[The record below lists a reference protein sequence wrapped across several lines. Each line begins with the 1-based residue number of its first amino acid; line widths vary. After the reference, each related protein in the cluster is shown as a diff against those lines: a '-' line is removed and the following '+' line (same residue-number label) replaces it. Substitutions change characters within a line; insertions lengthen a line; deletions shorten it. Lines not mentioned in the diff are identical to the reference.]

1 MSTSHKEKIIRVL
14 QLFQTTDE
22 KTPMNAVQISQK
34 LEEEYGME
42 NVHRTSIYDDVRL
55 LQSCG
60 YPIKQAEN
68 SHKGWYMEKYLLED
82 WEIKLMLDS
91 VQQARCVSVHE
102 ANEIRNKLLNLT
114 SQRGQSRFSHM
125 IMPLPGNVRDVGQ
138 IGEYIEIM
146 LEAMYLHK
154 KIQFQYTEINNARNV
169 NACGVFEDGSYI
181 YTTEKISEE
190 IPNVNFR
197 LTYLGEQ
204 ELGVLEHKKV
214 YSELIKHWIIQKLR
228 TVKIQKN
235 SKEYYKYACRS
246 NVTSR
251 WIQTE
256 QGFQTFY
263 SGNRQISLERKYNFT
278 VKILDDGRAYLKID
292 TSSVFL
298 SNQTVYDY
306 ITQGMNPIGM
316 EVKNE
321 WGKNNQTGILTEI
334 CDYTVVDKIDFADS
348 LKAYYTDMK
357 KEGYRVENL
366 PDQTPVVRV
375 ELQAGKIYPYY
386 PQALKP
392 VLTREKVGQIDARFS
407 MTIEKYIKRDMITRI
422 ELDKDFIRDIGSIA
436 QLGDL
441 EFENDM
447 CNVKELGYLK
457 GKVESPALTC
467 GQGKR
472 LRCGEE
478 FKVFNYGF
486 YQKPDEKIKIG
497 YIYPKNTVDLIK
509 AVVNGICEFAAYGKY
524 QGEKDAY
531 IIPGLLD
538 IQMKPMIKEEYE
550 LGDITDYK
558 RAAQRLR
565 KVEGIDI
572 VIGIVPDGM
581 DEDGPY
587 NPFKTIWAEANI
599 PSQMI
604 SMKTAQL
611 FYRGKREGNKS
622 KYYLHNIVLG
632 ILGKT
637 GGIPWVIKEMPG
649 NVDCFVGLDVATLE
663 KGIHYPAC
671 SVVFD
676 KSGRLLGF
684 YKPKSAQ
691 RGEKIETRILQD
703 IFDQVLLSYEEK
715 FGEQPKNIMIHRDG
729 FSNEN
734 DAWYEKYFGAKGIAY
749 TIVEVR
755 KNISSK
761 LAIIEDGVIKNPE
774 MGYCIYNN
782 NKGYLVTTNMKNK
795 KGSPNPLLLEKKCG
809 DVPMTI
815 ILKQVLY
822 LSQLHVGSTQK
833 MRLPITTGY
842 ADKICKNREFVPEG
856 KMDNRLFFL

>member
-1 MSTSHKEKIIRVL
+1 
-14 QLFQTTDE
+14 
-22 KTPMNAVQISQK
+22 
-34 LEEEYGME
+34 
-42 NVHRTSIYDDVRL
+42 
-55 LQSCG
+55 
-60 YPIKQAEN
+60 
-68 SHKGWYMEKYLLED
+68 
-82 WEIKLMLDS
+82 
-91 VQQARCVSVHE
+91 
-102 ANEIRNKLLNLT
+102 
-114 SQRGQSRFSHM
+114 
-125 IMPLPGNVRDVGQ
+125 
-138 IGEYIEIM
+138 
-146 LEAMYLHK
+146 
-154 KIQFQYTEINNARNV
+154 
-169 NACGVFEDGSYI
+169 
-181 YTTEKISEE
+181 
-190 IPNVNFR
+190 
-197 LTYLGEQ
+197 
-204 ELGVLEHKKV
+204 
-214 YSELIKHWIIQKLR
+214 
-228 TVKIQKN
+228 
-235 SKEYYKYACRS
+235 
-246 NVTSR
+246 
-251 WIQTE
+251 
-256 QGFQTFY
+256 
-263 SGNRQISLERKYNFT
+263 
-278 VKILDDGRAYLKID
+278 
-292 TSSVFL
+292 
-298 SNQTVYDY
+298 
-306 ITQGMNPIGM
+306 
-316 EVKNE
+316 
-321 WGKNNQTGILTEI
+321 
-334 CDYTVVDKIDFADS
+334 
-348 LKAYYTDMK
+348 MK
-357 KEGYRVENL
+357 KENIIDIITDEDGRKIVVITDIRFKGKRNIDWEDVENYL
-366 PDQTPVVRV
+366 KEYVGKCYEVVETADRV
-375 ELQAGKIYPYY
+375 FIGNDFPAELKGSEDTKRLCGANAK
-386 PQALKP
+386 AKA
-392 VLTREKVGQIDARFS
+392 KVGQIDARFS